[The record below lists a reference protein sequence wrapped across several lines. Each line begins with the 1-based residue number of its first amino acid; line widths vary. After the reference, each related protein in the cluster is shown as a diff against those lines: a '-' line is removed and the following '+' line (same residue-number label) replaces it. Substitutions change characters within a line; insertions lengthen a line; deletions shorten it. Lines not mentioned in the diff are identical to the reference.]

1 MVRIPENW
9 TALKMAY
16 FKTFVIS
23 MIFLLAGCDKPQ
35 KSAAPPAE
43 PAVAAS
49 AARNDGNASMLMKHY
64 SVAGKFDDVLEYI
77 KLSISEKGIK
87 INTIAHIAEMLD
99 RTGKDVGATKQVY
112 LHGQAVEFCSATV
125 SRTMMEADP
134 QQIIFCPYIIYIY
147 VLPDDPET
155 VHVAYRLLPVLEDKA
170 ANDSLRAV
178 EKLLDDIISSAVQ

>member
-1 MVRIPENW
+1 MI
-9 TALKMAY
+9 Y
-16 FKTFVIS
+16 FKTFVIALV
-23 MIFLLAGCDKPQ
+23 FLLAGCDKPQ
-35 KSAAPPAE
+35 QAAAPAVE
-43 PAVAAS
+43 PAVVAP
-49 AARNDGNASMLMKHY
+49 AARNDGNASMHMKHY

-112 LHGQAVEFCSATV
+112 LHGQAVEFCSSTV

-134 QQIIFCPYIIYIY
+134 HQIIYCPYIIYIY
-147 VLPDDPET
+147 VLPDDPDT
-155 VHVAYRLLPVLEDKA
+155 VHVAYRLLPAPQDKA

-178 EKLLDDIISSAVQ
+178 EKLLDEIISSAVQ